1 MFEKLHFVSSLKTSK
16 LWRNDIISSGDHH
29 GFMRI
34 FSSARY
40 CGISKFSFMGQIAFT
55 LCCFLSLEVAEMIWI
70 LGQDLVY
77 SEKGLFLVV
86 FYHHRWLLHGGF
98 NLCQAMTCRKE
109 KKDRGHTCK
118 AASTGILRGQKAS
131 KLRRLHAVSFSLIT
145 VAFSEAILCLSRKES
160 ADFSSKFALS
170 LFKYK

>member
-70 LGQDLVY
+70 LGQDYYYY
-77 SEKGLFLVV
+77 SEKPGLFWYYVV
-86 FYHHRWLLHGGF
+86 LISAKPWHVG
-98 NLCQAMTCRKE
+98 KK
-109 KKDRGHTCK
+109 KKDRGHACEAT
-118 AASTGILRGQKAS
+118 ASQGRPCSVIFTNYSCILRVRLIYKVARYCSISRFLETLAFLGFLET
-131 KLRRLHAVSFSLIT
+131 LR
-145 VAFSEAILCLSRKES
+145 
-160 ADFSSKFALS
+160 
-170 LFKYK
+170 